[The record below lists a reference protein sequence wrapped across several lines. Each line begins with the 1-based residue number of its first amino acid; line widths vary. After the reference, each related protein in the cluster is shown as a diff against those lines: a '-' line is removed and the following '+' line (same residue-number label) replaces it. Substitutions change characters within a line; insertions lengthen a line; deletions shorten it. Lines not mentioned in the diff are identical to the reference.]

1 MYIYFKEKYIFWRID
16 MKKMPLYLTIVQDI
30 MEMIQNGS
38 LRSGEQL
45 MTEAQLCEKYQ
56 VSRMTANKALSAL
69 VAQGYIS
76 RTAGK
81 GSFVLEPK
89 VTKDIGSSNISS
101 FSRDMASVGKKPG
114 AILVEY
120 RVMRAEEAPL
130 ATERLQL
137 AENELIHYIFRI
149 RTSNDIRIALSHTYI
164 PCKYLPALDVTILE
178 GSLYEYLDQ
187 TYQIHPR
194 VLDYNFS
201 AILSN
206 KKQQELL
213 QTEACALLKS
223 SHTSTIEPDIF
234 FEFTETYYVGNRY
247 TYHFSRMEAK

>member
-1 MYIYFKEKYIFWRID
+1 

-130 ATERLQL
+130 AAERLQL

-164 PCKYLPALDVTILE
+164 PCKYLPALDVTILK

>member
-1 MYIYFKEKYIFWRID
+1 
-16 MKKMPLYLTIVQDI
+16 MKKTPLYLIIAQDI

-38 LRSGEQL
+38 LRCDEQL
-45 MTEAQLCEKYQ
+45 MTEAQLSEKYQ

-89 VTKDIGSSNISS
+89 VTKDIGTSNISS
-101 FSRDMASVGKKPG
+101 FFRDMDSVGKKPG

-120 RVMRAEEAPL
+120 RAMRAEEAPI
-130 ATERLQL
+130 AAERLHL
-137 AENELIHYIFRI
+137 AENELVHYIFRI
-149 RTSNDIRIALSHTYI
+149 RTSDDIRIALSHTYI

-178 GSLYEYLDQ
+178 GSLYEYLDR
-187 TYQIHPR
+187 TYHIHPR
-194 VLDYNFS
+194 VLDYNFN
-201 AILSN
+201 ALLSN

-223 SHTSTIEPDIF
+223 SHTSTIDQDIL

-247 TYHFSRMEAK
+247 TYHFSRKAME

>member
-1 MYIYFKEKYIFWRID
+1 

-130 ATERLQL
+130 AAERLQL
-137 AENELIHYIFRI
+137 AENELLHYIFRI

>member
-1 MYIYFKEKYIFWRID
+1 
-16 MKKMPLYLTIVQDI
+16 MKKTPLYLIIAQDI

-38 LRSGEQL
+38 LRCGEQL
-45 MTEAQLCEKYQ
+45 MTEAQLSEKYQ

-76 RTAGK
+76 HTAGK

-89 VTKDIGSSNISS
+89 VTKDIGTSNISS
-101 FSRDMASVGKKPG
+101 FSRDMDSVGKKPG

-120 RVMRAEEAPL
+120 RAMRAEEAPI
-130 ATERLQL
+130 AAERLHL
-137 AENELIHYIFRI
+137 AENELVHYIFRI
-149 RTSNDIRIALSHTYI
+149 RTSDDIRIALSHTYI

-178 GSLYEYLDQ
+178 GSLYEYLDR
-187 TYQIHPR
+187 TYHIHPR
-194 VLDYNFS
+194 VLDYNFN
-201 AILSN
+201 ALLSN

-213 QTEACALLKS
+213 QTEACALLES
-223 SHTSTIEPDIF
+223 SHTSTIDQDIL

-247 TYHFSRMEAK
+247 TYHFSRKAME

>member
-1 MYIYFKEKYIFWRID
+1 

-30 MEMIQNGS
+30 MKMIQNGS

-130 ATERLQL
+130 AAERLQL

>member
-1 MYIYFKEKYIFWRID
+1 

-130 ATERLQL
+130 AAERLQL

-206 KKQQELL
+206 KKQ
-213 QTEACALLKS
+213 
-223 SHTSTIEPDIF
+223 
-234 FEFTETYYVGNRY
+234 
-247 TYHFSRMEAK
+247 

>member
-1 MYIYFKEKYIFWRID
+1 MYIYFKEKYIFGRID

-130 ATERLQL
+130 AAERLQL

>member
-130 ATERLQL
+130 AAERLQL

>member
-1 MYIYFKEKYIFWRID
+1 MYIYFKKKYIFWRID
-16 MKKMPLYLTIVQDI
+16 MKKMHLYLTIVQDI

-130 ATERLQL
+130 AAERLQL

>member
-1 MYIYFKEKYIFWRID
+1 MYIYFKKKYIFWRID

-130 ATERLQL
+130 AAERLQL

>member
-1 MYIYFKEKYIFWRID
+1 MYIYFKKKYIFWRID

-130 ATERLQL
+130 AAERLQL

-223 SHTSTIEPDIF
+223 IHTSTIEPDIF

>member
-1 MYIYFKEKYIFWRID
+1 
-16 MKKMPLYLTIVQDI
+16 

-38 LRSGEQL
+38 LRCGEQL
-45 MTEAQLCEKYQ
+45 MTEAQLSEKYQ

-89 VTKDIGSSNISS
+89 VTKDIGTSNISS
-101 FSRDMASVGKKPG
+101 FSRDMDSVGKKPG

-120 RVMRAEEAPL
+120 RAMRAEEAPI
-130 ATERLQL
+130 AAERLHL
-137 AENELIHYIFRI
+137 AENELVHYIFRI
-149 RTSNDIRIALSHTYI
+149 RTSDDIRIALSHTYI

-178 GSLYEYLDQ
+178 GSLYEYLDR
-187 TYQIHPR
+187 TYHIHPR
-194 VLDYNFS
+194 VLDYNFN
-201 AILSN
+201 ALLSN

-223 SHTSTIEPDIF
+223 SHTSTIDQDIL

-247 TYHFSRMEAK
+247 TYHFSRKAME

>member
-1 MYIYFKEKYIFWRID
+1 

-130 ATERLQL
+130 AAERLQL

>member
-1 MYIYFKEKYIFWRID
+1 
-16 MKKMPLYLTIVQDI
+16 MKKAPLYITIAQDL
-30 MEMIQNGS
+30 MELIQNGT

-56 VSRMTANKALSAL
+56 VSRMTANKALSTL
-69 VAQGYIS
+69 VAQGYIN

-89 VTKDIGSSNISS
+89 VTKDIGASNISS
-101 FSRDMASVGKKPG
+101 FSRDMASVGKNPG

-120 RVMRAEEAPL
+120 RVIRAEEAPL
-130 ATERLQL
+130 AAERLQL
-137 AENELIHYIFRI
+137 AEQELMHYIFRI
-149 RTSNDIRIALSHTYI
+149 RTSDNVRIALSHTHI

-187 TYQIHPR
+187 TYHIHPR
-194 VLDYNFS
+194 VLDYNFN
-201 AILSN
+201 ALLSN

-213 QTEACALLKS
+213 QTESCALLKS
-223 SHTSTIEPDIF
+223 SHTSTIESGIL
-234 FEFTETYYVGNRY
+234 FEYTETYYVGNRY
-247 TYHFSRMEAK
+247 TYHFSRTTEA

>member
-1 MYIYFKEKYIFWRID
+1 
-16 MKKMPLYLTIVQDI
+16 MKKTPLYLIIAQDI

-38 LRSGEQL
+38 LRCGEQL
-45 MTEAQLCEKYQ
+45 MTEAQLSEKYQ

-89 VTKDIGSSNISS
+89 VTKDIGTSNISS
-101 FSRDMASVGKKPG
+101 FSRDMDSVGKKPG

-120 RVMRAEEAPL
+120 RAMRAEEAPI
-130 ATERLQL
+130 AAERLHL
-137 AENELIHYIFRI
+137 AENELVHYIFRI
-149 RTSNDIRIALSHTYI
+149 RTSDDIRIALSHTYI

>member
-1 MYIYFKEKYIFWRID
+1 

-120 RVMRAEEAPL
+120 RVMRAEDAPL
-130 ATERLQL
+130 AAERLQL
-137 AENELIHYIFRI
+137 AENELIH
-149 RTSNDIRIALSHTYI
+149 
-164 PCKYLPALDVTILE
+164 
-178 GSLYEYLDQ
+178 
-187 TYQIHPR
+187 
-194 VLDYNFS
+194 
-201 AILSN
+201 
-206 KKQQELL
+206 
-213 QTEACALLKS
+213 
-223 SHTSTIEPDIF
+223 
-234 FEFTETYYVGNRY
+234 
-247 TYHFSRMEAK
+247 

>member
-1 MYIYFKEKYIFWRID
+1 MSIYFKKKYIFWRID

-130 ATERLQL
+130 AAERLQL

>member
-1 MYIYFKEKYIFWRID
+1 
-16 MKKMPLYLTIVQDI
+16 MKKTPLYLIIAQDI

-38 LRSGEQL
+38 LRCSEQL
-45 MTEAQLCEKYQ
+45 MTEAQLSEKYQ

-89 VTKDIGSSNISS
+89 VTKDIGTSNISS
-101 FSRDMASVGKKPG
+101 FFRDMDSVGKKPG

-120 RVMRAEEAPL
+120 RAMRAEEAPI
-130 ATERLQL
+130 AAERLHL
-137 AENELIHYIFRI
+137 AENELVHYIFRI
-149 RTSNDIRIALSHTYI
+149 RTSDDIRIALSHTYI

-178 GSLYEYLDQ
+178 GSLYEYLDR
-187 TYQIHPR
+187 TYHIHPR
-194 VLDYNFS
+194 VLDYNFN
-201 AILSN
+201 ALLSN

-223 SHTSTIEPDIF
+223 SHTSTIDQDIL

-247 TYHFSRMEAK
+247 TYHFSRKAME

>member
-1 MYIYFKEKYIFWRID
+1 
-16 MKKMPLYLTIVQDI
+16 MKKTPLYLIIAQDI

-38 LRSGEQL
+38 LRCGEQL
-45 MTEAQLCEKYQ
+45 MTEAQLSEKYQ

-89 VTKDIGSSNISS
+89 VTKDIGTSNISS
-101 FSRDMASVGKKPG
+101 FSRDMDSVGKKPG

-120 RVMRAEEAPL
+120 RAMRAEEAPI
-130 ATERLQL
+130 AAERLHL
-137 AENELIHYIFRI
+137 AENELVHYIFRI
-149 RTSNDIRIALSHTYI
+149 RTSDDIRIALSHTYI
-164 PCKYLPALDVTILE
+164 PCKFPPALDVTILE
-178 GSLYEYLDQ
+178 GSLYEFLDH
-187 TYQIHPR
+187 TYHIHPR
-194 VLDYNFS
+194 VLDYNFN
-201 AILSN
+201 ALLSN

-223 SHTSTIEPDIF
+223 SHTSTIDQDIL

-247 TYHFSRMEAK
+247 TYHFSRKAME

>member
-1 MYIYFKEKYIFWRID
+1 
-16 MKKMPLYLTIVQDI
+16 MKKAPLYLTIAQDI
-30 MEMIQNGS
+30 MELIQNGT
-38 LRSGEQL
+38 LRCGEQL

-89 VTKDIGSSNISS
+89 VTKDIGASNISS

-120 RVMRAEEAPL
+120 RVMRAEEVPL
-130 ATERLQL
+130 AAERLQL
-137 AENELIHYIFRI
+137 TESELVHYIFRI
-149 RTSNDIRIALSHTYI
+149 RTSDDIRIALSHTYI

-187 TYQIHPR
+187 TYHIHPH
-194 VLDYNFS
+194 VLDYNFN
-201 AILSN
+201 ALLSN

-213 QTEACALLKS
+213 HTEACALLKS
-223 SHTSTIEPDIF
+223 SHTSTIEQDIL

-247 TYHFSRMEAK
+247 TYHFSRTEAK

>member
-1 MYIYFKEKYIFWRID
+1 
-16 MKKMPLYLTIVQDI
+16 MKKAPLYLTIAQDI

-89 VTKDIGSSNISS
+89 VTKDIGATNLTS
-101 FSRDMASVGKKPG
+101 FSSDMSSVGKRPG

-120 RVMRAEEAPL
+120 RVMRAEETPL
-130 ATERLQL
+130 AAERLKL
-137 AENELIHYIFRI
+137 SGSELVHYIFRV
-149 RTSNDIRIALSHTYI
+149 RTSDDIRIALSHTYI

-178 GSLYEYLDQ
+178 SSLYKYLSE
-187 TYQIHPR
+187 TYHIHPH
-194 VLDYNFS
+194 VLDYYFS
-201 AILSN
+201 AVLSN

-223 SHTSTIEPDIF
+223 SHTSTIEQDIL

-247 TYHFSRMEAK
+247 TYHFSRTGLK